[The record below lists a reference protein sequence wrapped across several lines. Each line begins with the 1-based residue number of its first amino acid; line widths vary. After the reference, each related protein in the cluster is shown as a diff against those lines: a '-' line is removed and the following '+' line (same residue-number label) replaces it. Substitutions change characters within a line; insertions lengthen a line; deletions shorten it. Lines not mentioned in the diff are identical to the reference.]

1 MSDIDQP
8 LWTYYSE
15 ELPRVWKHLERHY
28 RVAPFFPLDDASFIV
43 VLARSEDRGATLVD
57 LVDESSEARGWIR
70 EVPGGE
76 PVPAAA
82 PPRLA
87 ARHNRRALPMRV
99 GRFGGGIDY
108 EVRIPE
114 AGPPRSHMKLS
125 VGSDGVFET
134 VLDAR
139 VDDSENGGRTWTP
152 VEADLSR
159 WGGERVTLRLELEPE
174 SPISEPEL
182 SWWGSPRLAGPRAGK

>member
-1 MSDIDQP
+1 
-8 LWTYYSE
+8 
-15 ELPRVWKHLERHY
+15 
-28 RVAPFFPLDDASFIV
+28 
-43 VLARSEDRGATLVD
+43 
-57 LVDESSEARGWIR
+57 
-70 EVPGGE
+70 
-76 PVPAAA
+76 
-82 PPRLA
+82 
-87 ARHNRRALPMRV
+87 MRV

-114 AGPPRSHMKLS
+114 AGRFEADIGYRGMISTEGFYEHPPRSHMKLS